1 MGGFRS
7 PEIREPEPGC
17 EQLGVPRGV
26 AIDGSMPRAQELK
39 LWHSTCLC
47 YAAKQQRKGGNAD
60 MQRLNARLHFLLQG
74 QCRQKVS
81 AVQCTSTTFLGIPT
95 VNTVT

>member
-26 AIDGSMPRAQELK
+26 AIDGFMPRAQELK
-39 LWHSTCLC
+39 LWHFPLRIQLACV
-47 YAAKQQRKGGNAD
+47 
-60 MQRLNARLHFLLQG
+60 MQLSSRGRG
-74 QCRQKVS
+74 QCGH
-81 AVQCTSTTFLGIPT
+81 ATAQC
-95 VNTVT
+95 